1 MITYIRCANFMIAYH
16 LHEQIENMFFN
27 EKTSFFHIAKSFTF
41 KLNWLVFVHMW
52 NFMVPYSRNRVTRA
66 MNSYWVKISWSPY
79 AAGVHD
85 M

>member
-41 KLNWLVFVHMW
+41 KLN
-52 NFMVPYSRNRVTRA
+52 
-66 MNSYWVKISWSPY
+66 
-79 AAGVHD
+79 
-85 M
+85 